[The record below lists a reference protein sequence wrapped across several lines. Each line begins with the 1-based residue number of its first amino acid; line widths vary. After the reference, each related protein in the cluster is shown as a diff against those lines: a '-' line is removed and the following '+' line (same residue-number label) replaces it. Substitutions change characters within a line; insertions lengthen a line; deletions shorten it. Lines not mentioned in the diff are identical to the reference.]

1 MTDGPVSSAPVPPSP
16 QEHISGY
23 YRSGDGTVTVIDRED
38 DALFHRALADADGAL
53 WIDLATTEMSRTRI
67 LEGIFQFHP
76 LTIEDAISPQVDPA
90 KIDPFDDYIFIVV
103 QAFSPYV
110 DGQELA
116 AVEVDFYLGPN
127 YVVSCHRETVPRIEE
142 FRLRCQRDDRA
153 LKHRADWILHALLDS
168 LVDDYLPIVDELD
181 ATIDRLEEGVLENA
195 NRRLL
200 QQILVAK
207 RNTLRLRRV
216 TAPQREIMNRL
227 SRNEFPALIRP
238 DASIYYRDVY
248 DHLVRVEY
256 LIEALR
262 DLADGA
268 LQTYLSVV
276 SNRLAEVGKVLTAA
290 ATVFLPLTVITGI
303 YGMNFENNV
312 FPAFDSEWGFVIII
326 AIMAINSVVMLTYFR
341 LRGWI

>member
-1 MTDGPVSSAPVPPSP
+1 MTNAPPPPTPLSTSP
-16 QEHISGY
+16 QEHITGY
-23 YRSGDGTVTVIDRED
+23 YRSADGTVTQIDRED
-38 DALFHRALADADGAL
+38 DALFKRALADPEGVL
-53 WIDLATTEMSRTRI
+53 WIDLVTTELPRVRI
-67 LEGIFQFHP
+67 LEEIFQFHP
-76 LTIEDAISPQVDPA
+76 LTIEDARSPQVDPA

-110 DGQELA
+110 AGQELA

-127 YVVSCHRETVPRIEE
+127 YVVSCHREPVPRIEE
-142 FRLRCQRDDRA
+142 FGIRCQRNDST
-153 LKHRADWILHALLDS
+153 LKHRADWILHGLLDA

-181 ATIDRLEEGVLENA
+181 ETIDRLEEGVLENA
-195 NRRLL
+195 DRRLL

-216 TAPQREIMNRL
+216 TAPQREILNRL
-227 SRNEFPALIRP
+227 SRNEFPALIKP
-238 DASIYYRDVY
+238 EASIYFRDIY

-276 SNRLAEVGKVLTAA
+276 SNRLNAVMKVLTAA
-290 ATVFLPLTVITGI
+290 ATIFLPLTVITGV
-303 YGMNFENNV
+303 YGMNFEHNV
-312 FPAFDSEWGFVIII
+312 FPPLDSSWGFIAVI
-326 AIMAINSVVMLTYFR
+326 ALLFINSAVMLSYFR
-341 LRGWI
+341 VRRWI